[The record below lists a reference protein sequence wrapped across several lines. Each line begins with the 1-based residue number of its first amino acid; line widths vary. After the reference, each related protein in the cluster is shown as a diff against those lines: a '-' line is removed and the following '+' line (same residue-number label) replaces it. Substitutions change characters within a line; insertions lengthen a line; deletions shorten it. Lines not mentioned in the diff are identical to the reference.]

1 MADFFKPEDF
11 EKDSL
16 VLDGGF
22 YGGVYEPKLGTFK
35 HDLLGNYNINVIS
48 TEKAAEIA
56 NLKIVSNFATNNY
69 KPQENEIFLYAVV
82 DNFGRIYYTGHNEAL
97 AKSYIEDNCLKDR
110 YVVELKGVL
119 NV

>member
-11 EKDSL
+11 KSTHEL
-16 VLDGGF
+16 R
-22 YGGVYEPKLGTFK
+22 YGYEGIMLWPHNSSKIEVETLIDNLITT
-35 HDLLGNYNINVIS
+35 D
-48 TEKAAEIA
+48 EAAKIA
-56 NLKIVSNFATNNY
+56 NQKIATSFESQNY